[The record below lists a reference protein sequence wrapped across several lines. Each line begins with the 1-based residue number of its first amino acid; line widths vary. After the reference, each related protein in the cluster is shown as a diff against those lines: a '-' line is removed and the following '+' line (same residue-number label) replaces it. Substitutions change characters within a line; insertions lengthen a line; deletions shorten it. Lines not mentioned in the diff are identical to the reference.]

1 MKGYFKLRRKA
12 LEILNSNL
20 PSDLYYHDAQHTLDV
35 LNVINQYIRRNK
47 IDKTNTYLLKIAGLL
62 HDIGFTAV
70 RINHEEKS
78 AEIAEAL
85 MLEFGFTTE
94 SIKIVQSLI
103 IATKIPQTPK
113 TELEKIICDS
123 DLDYLG
129 RKDFYEISNKLYKE
143 LHASSMVSNEIEW
156 NKLQI
161 KFLEDHKYHTE
172 FAKKNR
178 QAKKEKRILEIKK
191 LIKLI

>member
-20 PSDLYYHDAQHTLDV
+20 PSDLYYHDVQHTLDV
-35 LNVINQYIRRNK
+35 LNVVNQYIRRNK
-47 IDKTNTYLLKIAGLL
+47 IDTTSAYLLKIAGLL
-62 HDIGFTAV
+62 HDIGFTVV
-70 RINHEEKS
+70 RYNHEVKS
-78 AEIAEAL
+78 AKIAEVL

-103 IATKIPQTPK
+103 IATKIPQAPK
-113 TELEKIICDS
+113 TELEEILCDS

-129 RKDFYEISNKLYKE
+129 RKDFYNISNKLYKE
-143 LHASSMVSNEIEW
+143 LQASSVVSNKIEW
-156 NKLQI
+156 NKMQI
-161 KFLEDHKYHTE
+161 KFLESHKYHTK

-178 QAKKEKRILEIKK
+178 QPEKEKRILEIKE
-191 LIKLI
+191 LIKLL